1 MRVGAHVESVFG
13 VLKLHR
19 ASLLLADAVFEFGG
33 ASVWLLLFWGGVCV
47 VTLWFR
53 YGSFMFFLFEQNV
66 VILWF
71 LYGSFMVFV
80 IGCVLWRALSCTCG
94 SVSCA
99 CGSLLAFLR
108 GHSRDLACLVVC
120 VRVAPYVRLC
130 PFACL
135 GVPCRV
141 RVGVTAKLCPR
152 TWFHKKTVLL
162 HGMVLPYKH
171 RQRK

>member
-1 MRVGAHVESVFG
+1 M
-13 VLKLHR
+13 
-19 ASLLLADAVFEFGG
+19 
-33 ASVWLLLFWGGVCV
+33 WLLLFWGAYV
-47 VTLWFR
+47 WFR
-53 YGSFMFFLFEQNV
+53 YGSFMFFFSSTMWLF
-66 VILWF
+66 
-71 LYGSFMVFV
+71 YGSFMVPFMVFV

-108 GHSRDLACLVVC
+108 GHSRDLACLVAC